1 MHIALAGQRVV
12 HSESCRQVVV
22 RMTAHGNLQ
31 VVVEQRTVVGMCAV
45 VDNQTGALH
54 RALAA
59 EVGDTLLRDDD
70 VDVVL
75 RVILMAHEGNDA
87 GNQTTLGCRRA
98 GEDRDVGI
106 ALEVARAT
114 DAVHHL
120 RATDLGGVHVAIEV
134 ALDGGVDGDD
144 TQSANDFRV
153 VGNLALAQRQVILEV
168 IDVVVDLHEALV
180 IDRERAR

>member
-1 MHIALAGQRVV
+1 MLLHILGEVGEVHIALAGQRVV

-45 VDNQTGALH
+45 VDDQTGALH

-59 EVGDTLLRDDD
+59 EVGDTLLCDDD

-98 GEDRDVGI
+98 GEDGDIGI
-106 ALEVARAT
+106 ALEVA
-114 DAVHHL
+114 
-120 RATDLGGVHVAIEV
+120 
-134 ALDGGVDGDD
+134 
-144 TQSANDFRV
+144 
-153 VGNLALAQRQVILEV
+153 
-168 IDVVVDLHEALV
+168 
-180 IDRERAR
+180 